1 MRAYLHQR
9 VTTHQNHALTK
20 VKSTENTF
28 DIRSISKQSE
38 SGNYSLGNSD
48 NLKVNN
54 FLKVWSNGQGG
65 IINDLIIL

>member
-1 MRAYLHQR
+1 
-9 VTTHQNHALTK
+9 